1 MIKTFSQII
10 WHFIYARPDKILIT
24 IILPLLMLGTLDY
37 RNNMQEY
44 KKFIMDKWI
53 LLFPVKIEYSGFQ
66 FLLVAS
72 SDCCEKTTGANFI
85 I

>member
-44 KKFIMDKWI
+44 KKFIMDK
-53 LLFPVKIEYSGFQ
+53 
-66 FLLVAS
+66 
-72 SDCCEKTTGANFI
+72 
-85 I
+85 